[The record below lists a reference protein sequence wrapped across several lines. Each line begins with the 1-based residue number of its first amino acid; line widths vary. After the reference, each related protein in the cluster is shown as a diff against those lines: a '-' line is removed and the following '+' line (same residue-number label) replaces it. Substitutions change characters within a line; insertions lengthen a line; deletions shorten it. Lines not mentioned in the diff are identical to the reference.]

1 MTQFHKFKCQR
12 VSDIHRPAYRRVERA
27 MRHIVVIIRNHRY
40 HRRMSPRRQESV
52 TLGICQKFLIHI
64 AFCNQNG
71 LLEPEPCHGIMPTT
85 NDIYQQEYA
94 MLSPEETDT
103 LYKRMELH
111 RFHLSTFLNQKT
123 MFGDAHVP
131 PVVLLGIRD
140 NRNSIQHLKD
150 ILRGEELEVNDQADD
165 FDPVAQVTSTAI
177 PPPVVISEEELEDLW
192 LQAEEAFKKY
202 DWEKAE
208 PLLVQV
214 ASANPR
220 FREVQRLL
228 SRTKKNLGLL
238 AEYRRLCAL
247 DDNQWRE
254 AKTKFDFIRRE
265 SQNFPDSQNLLGWIE
280 LQEWCGNLYE
290 LAQCYWWNNH
300 LWDSREEEQ
309 SF

>member
-1 MTQFHKFKCQR
+1 
-12 VSDIHRPAYRRVERA
+12 
-27 MRHIVVIIRNHRY
+27 
-40 HRRMSPRRQESV
+40 
-52 TLGICQKFLIHI
+52 
-64 AFCNQNG
+64 
-71 LLEPEPCHGIMPTT
+71 MPTT

-103 LYKRMELH
+103 LYKRIELH

-131 PVVLLGIRD
+131 PVLLLGIRD

-165 FDPVAQVTSTAI
+165 FDPVAQVTSTAT

-290 LAQCYWWNNH
+290 LAEEYLSNGNLIRARELLTH
-300 LWDSREEEQ
+300 ILERHPDNRPAIELLELVAEIEEEEASRQ
-309 SF
+309 RQEEFLIRQAQEKEAWRIRNKQEAVWKDVKLALGIIVVLVILIVIVSNMAH